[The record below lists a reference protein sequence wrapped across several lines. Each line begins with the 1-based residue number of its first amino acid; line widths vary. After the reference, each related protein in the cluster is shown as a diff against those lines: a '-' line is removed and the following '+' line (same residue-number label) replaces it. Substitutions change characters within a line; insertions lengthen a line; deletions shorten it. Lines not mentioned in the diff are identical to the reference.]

1 MIQEVSKKEEVMISL
16 FGDDTRFAGFKGI
29 VTKLVVEGG
38 CLSTVTA
45 TKMNFGLM
53 ERFISSS
60 KEDLD
65 GLSYITFDR
74 EKAYESEEFLIAK
87 EKELKKLMGEAAE
100 IRQKLISIEKLI
112 DKLSR

>member
-1 MIQEVSKKEEVMISL
+1 MIQEVSKREEVMISL

-29 VTKLVVEGG
+29 ITKLVVEGV
-38 CLSTVTA
+38 CLSTESA

-65 GLSYITFDR
+65 GLYYITFDR
-74 EKAYESEEFLIAK
+74 EKAYKSGEFSIAR
-87 EKELKKLMGEAAE
+87 EKELKKLM
-100 IRQKLISIEKLI
+100 
-112 DKLSR
+112 